1 MPTFFDH
8 EALTRARTGL
18 ELTQEEAASAVGVD
32 VRTWRR
38 YESGEVNDPTAGF
51 EVRNASRR
59 RFIERVKRELG
70 LTERELLV
78 ERDSPVEPAGH
89 VLQPARH
96 FVGRAVELDALRAQI
111 ADPAVHLVA
120 VIGPGGAG
128 KTALV
133 RELTRGTASSWAWSF
148 YEDPDAEACVAG
160 LDAFRG
166 TIAVL
171 DGLEAVQSEGRG
183 QRSLGELTAPTLRR
197 HLRRVAERGAPWKVV
212 VTSRLP
218 VNDLTPWEGTSVRT
232 LHLGALDD
240 GAVMQLLARHGVRGI
255 DLQNALART
264 GGHALSLDVL
274 GALTARF
281 LGGDGRRC
289 DTLDV
294 ADASHDD
301 PLARRLATMLT
312 RYAEELPAVE
322 RDLLARLAVF
332 PRGVT
337 VDALCEIA
345 SREEL
350 SGALTGLRRSEVARH
365 LARLADQGIVF
376 AQRGGERYA
385 AHPFVS
391 DVFRALGPAKALHE
405 HARGALLATLK
416 NRPGAHA
423 TSAEALDGFADLAA
437 HTVGADLG
445 EEAAQVYLRA
455 MGGFAHLGMIRG
467 AFAFAL
473 RVLHSLS
480 PERHPTSLARGITPS
495 SALALTYDWA
505 LCAVSLG
512 DLSAADAALRE
523 HDRLARS
530 LGARGR
536 LLVLARAR
544 AHLARVA
551 GRFDEA
557 MAFAEESIARAQSL
571 DSYADEARG
580 HAMTAV
586 IHHARGE
593 LDAAVT
599 CFARAAALGDAPSAR
614 RGLWEAAVI
623 LEGGGVERA
632 RAIVDAVKVDMAQ
645 RGWRGHAAEADVL
658 SAEVALR
665 TGDLDRA
672 RIDLDAALAVAN
684 ETHDAELGV
693 RALSAA
699 SRLARG
705 RGDRDEA
712 ARLSR
717 EARERVEELGLHGLA
732 RVLPTQG

>member
-18 ELTQEEAASAVGVD
+18 ELTQEEAAAAVGVD

-78 ERDSPVEPAGH
+78 ERGGAVEPAGH

-96 FVGRAVELDALRAQI
+96 FVGRVAELDALRAHL
-111 ADPAVHLVA
+111 ADPAVRLVA
-120 VIGPGGAG
+120 VVGPGGAG

-133 RELTRGTASSWAWSF
+133 RELARGAPSSWAWSF
-148 YEDPDAEACVAG
+148 YEEPDAEACVAA

-166 TIAVL
+166 AVAVL

-183 QRSLGELTAPTLRR
+183 QRSLGELTAPTLRKS
-197 HLRRVAERGAPWKVV
+197 LRRVAERGAAAKVV

-218 VNDLTPWEGTSVRT
+218 VTDLAPWEGASVRT

-255 DLQNALART
+255 DLQSALART

-312 RYAEELPAVE
+312 RYAEQLPAVE

-345 SREEL
+345 SSEAL
-350 SGALTGLRRSEVARH
+350 SGALSGLRRAEVARH

-423 TSAEALDGFADLAA
+423 TSPEALDGLADLVA

-473 RVLHSLS
+473 RVLQMLS
-480 PERHPTSLARGITPS
+480 PERHPTSLTAGITPS
-495 SALALTYDWA
+495 TALALTYDWG

-512 DLSAADAALRE
+512 DLSTADAALRE
-523 HDRLARS
+523 HDRRARA

-544 AHLARVA
+544 AHLARLA

-557 MAFAEESIARAQSL
+557 MAFAEESVARARAL
-571 DSYADEARG
+571 DSDADEARG
-580 HAMTAV
+580 YAMAAA

-593 LDAAVT
+593 LDAAVMS
-599 CFARAAALGDAPSAR
+599 FARAAMLGDAPSAR
-614 RGLWEAAVI
+614 RGLWEAAVV

-632 RAIVDAVKVDMAQ
+632 RAIAEAVKADMVQ
-645 RGWRGHAAEADVL
+645 RGWRGHAAEADVMR
-658 SAEVALR
+658 AEVALR
-665 TGDLDRA
+665 TGDLEGA
-672 RIDLDAALAVAN
+672 RRDLTAALAVAN
-684 ETHDAELGV
+684 ETSDAELGV

-699 SRLARG
+699 SRLAVARNE
-705 RGDRDEA
+705 RDEA
-712 ARLSR
+712 ARLAR
-717 EARERVEELGLHGLA
+717 EARERVEELGLHGLV
-732 RVLPTQG
+732 RVLPTSG